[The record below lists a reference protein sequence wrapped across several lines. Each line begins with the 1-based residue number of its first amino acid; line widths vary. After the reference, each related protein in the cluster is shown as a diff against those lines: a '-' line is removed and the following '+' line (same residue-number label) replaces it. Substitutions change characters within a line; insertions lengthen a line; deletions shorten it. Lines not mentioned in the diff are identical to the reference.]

1 MKEIFTELNTIFNN
15 DSRSSFIDQAK
26 KIYNENYFT
35 ESQKKIAEQF
45 LFNPNKDTAIEALK
59 GGKGKTK
66 DDPEFAE
73 LQRQVSKLTKSMDA
87 LKKEKDVADKA
98 VIDEKNKRHAM
109 LTKTELL
116 SQLTE
121 GKAIKPATLVVIL
134 QKFVKVGDDE
144 KLVFVNEVG
153 DEVSVKD
160 GVAGWLK
167 ANPEFVTNTGTG
179 GAGSNGGPGGGTK
192 TEEEAAKALA
202 DARNKGQQGAA
213 NGLNPWAATPAPQN

>member
-1 MKEIFTELNTIFNN
+1 LRT
-15 DSRSSFIDQAK
+15 RAK
-26 KIYNENYFT
+26 TAEDALA
-35 ESQKKIAEQF
+35 EQKKELAVLLDKMGIEGYDKDDFDLEDALEAY
-45 LFNPNKDTAIEALK
+45 DTAIEALK

-121 GKAIKPATLVVIL
+121 GKAIKPGTLVDIL

-167 ANPEFVTNTGTG
+167 ANPEFVMNTSNG